1 MCHRTDESDIDS
13 IVTTKE
19 SERSSIEPNDFSGS
33 TSSTTETENE
43 SDIEEQSVSGS
54 SSTSGLP
61 LSPPTNLTPK
71 GFVYS
76 ICMI

>member
-13 IVTTKE
+13 SVTTRE
-19 SERSSIEPNDFSGS
+19 SERSSIEPSDLSGS
-33 TSSTTETENE
+33 TSSTIETENE
-43 SDIEEQSVSGS
+43 SDIEEQSVSG